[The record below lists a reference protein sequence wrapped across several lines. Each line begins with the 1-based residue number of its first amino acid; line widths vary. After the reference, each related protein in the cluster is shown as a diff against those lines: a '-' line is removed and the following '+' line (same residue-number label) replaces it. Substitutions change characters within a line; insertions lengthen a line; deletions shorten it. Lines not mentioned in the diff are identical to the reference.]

1 MPDDRSQSPVPANAK
16 QNGGNTM
23 QVKAILDTKGHEF
36 WSVSPHSSVYEAVKL
51 MAEKEVGSVL
61 VIENGKVQGIV
72 TERDYARKVV
82 LEGKT
87 SPDTPV
93 AEIMTTH
100 VLCTRPEQTIE
111 EAMALMTEKRVRHL
125 PVLEHGEIK
134 GVVSIG
140 DLVKAVISEQQFLIQ
155 QLESYI
161 TS

>member
-1 MPDDRSQSPVPANAK
+1 
-16 QNGGNTM
+16 
-23 QVKAILDTKGHEF
+23 
-36 WSVSPHSSVYEAVKL
+36 
-51 MAEKEVGSVL
+51 

-82 LEGKT
+82 LEGKS
-87 SPDTPV
+87 SPDIPV
-93 AEIMTTH
+93 TEIMTAQ
-100 VLCTRPEQTIE
+100 VLCTHPEQTIE

-125 PVLEHGEIK
+125 PVVTNGQIT

-155 QLESYI
+155 QLENYI

>member
-1 MPDDRSQSPVPANAK
+1 
-16 QNGGNTM
+16 M
-23 QVKAILDTKGHEF
+23 QVKTILDTKGHEF
-36 WSVSPHSSVYEAVKL
+36 WSVGPQTSVYDAVRL

-61 VIENGKVQGIV
+61 VLENGKVQGIV

-93 AEIMTTH
+93 AEIMTTQ

-125 PVLEHGEIK
+125 PVLVDGQIT

>member
-1 MPDDRSQSPVPANAK
+1 M
-16 QNGGNTM
+16 
-23 QVKAILDTKGHEF
+23 
-36 WSVSPHSSVYEAVKL
+36 
-51 MAEKEVGSVL
+51 
-61 VIENGKVQGIV
+61 
-72 TERDYARKVV
+72 V

-87 SPDTPV
+87 SPHTPV
-93 AEIMTTH
+93 AEIMSPQ

-111 EAMALMTEKRVRHL
+111 EAMALMTDKRVRHL
-125 PVLEHGEIK
+125 PVLADGQIT

>member
-1 MPDDRSQSPVPANAK
+1 
-16 QNGGNTM
+16 M
-23 QVKAILDTKGHEF
+23 QVKTILDTKGHEF
-36 WSVSPHSSVYEAVKL
+36 WSVSPNASVYEAIQT
-51 MAEKEVGSVL
+51 MAEKGVGSVL

-82 LEGKT
+82 LEGKS
-87 SPDTPV
+87 SPDIPV
-93 AEIMTTH
+93 TEIMTAQ
-100 VLCTRPEQTIE
+100 VLCTHPEQTIE

-125 PVLEHGEIK
+125 PVVTNGQIT

-155 QLESYI
+155 QLENYI

>member
-1 MPDDRSQSPVPANAK
+1 
-16 QNGGNTM
+16 
-23 QVKAILDTKGHEF
+23 
-36 WSVSPHSSVYEAVKL
+36 

>member
-1 MPDDRSQSPVPANAK
+1 
-16 QNGGNTM
+16 M
-23 QVKAILDTKGHEF
+23 QVKTILDTKGHEF
-36 WSVSPHSSVYEAVKL
+36 WSVGPQTSVYDAVRL

-61 VIENGKVQGIV
+61 VLENGKVQGIV

-93 AEIMTTH
+93 AEIMTTQ

-111 EAMALMTEKRVRHL
+111 EAMALMTDKRVRHL
-125 PVLEHGEIK
+125 PVLADGQIT